1 MFFIALVDI
10 KPGWDEEAYSK
21 LEELKKNDFV
31 TPLLIGRTLE
41 AADILLLLW
50 SERLEAMDDY
60 MIENVRSLVSTEELV
75 LIPIYE
81 FTLLPSF
88 ESVIELE
95 SEDEISTPEEGLD
108 EFYDE
113 SSEMTLIMVRF
124 DVTPGMDREV
134 HNKITLLEHRENDI
148 VPLMAGHTFHSKE
161 FDSLLFYLSKNLESM
176 WEFSKTLRSIAGIR
190 DTDSSVIAHFE
201 ALTPLKNFKDY
212 ASKARPGTTEGGR

>member
-1 MFFIALVDI
+1 LVDI

-21 LEELKKNDFV
+21 LEELKENDLV

-41 AADILLLLW
+41 TADILLLLW

-60 MIENVRSLVSTEELV
+60 MIMNVRSLVSTEELV

-95 SEDEISTPEEGLD
+95 SEDEISTPKEGFD
-108 EFYDE
+108 EVYDE

-124 DVTPGMDREV
+124 DITPGKDREV
-134 HNKITLLEHRENDI
+134 HNKITLLEHQEDDI

-161 FDSLLFYLSKNLESM
+161 FDSLLFYLSNNLESM
-176 WEFSKTLRSIAGIR
+176 WEFSKTLRSIDGIR
-190 DTDSSVIAHFE
+190 DSDSSIIAHFE

-212 ASKARPGTTEGGR
+212 ASKARLGTTGGGS